1 MTTDDVESLAIR
13 PSTMR
18 IAAIGVLVGLAAT
31 FVLWVVLALVSGA
44 SSVIPGLSALGLVVA
59 AIVTAPRIAK
69 RGSIEIANGTVF
81 GPTHFGGREMI
92 RLEDIDW
99 RRTENRTLLQRMCG
113 IQRIYSTSTRQII
126 VNQWWY
132 RPEDLWR
139 LSEALRVR
147 YAGVAT

>member
-1 MTTDDVESLAIR
+1 
-13 PSTMR
+13 MR
-18 IAAIGVLVGLAAT
+18 IAAIGVLAGLAAT
-31 FVLWVVLALVSGA
+31 FVVWVVSDA
-44 SSVIPGLSALGLVVA
+44 SSVIPGLSTLGLVVA
-59 AIVTAPRIAK
+59 AIVTAPWIAK
-69 RGSIEIANGTVF
+69 RASIEIANDMVF

-99 RRTENRTLLQRMCG
+99 RRTENRTLLQRVCG
-113 IQRIYSTSTRQII
+113 IQRIYSTSARQII

>member
-1 MTTDDVESLAIR
+1 
-13 PSTMR
+13 MR
-18 IAAIGVLVGLAAT
+18 IAAIGVLAGLAAT
-31 FVLWVVLALVSGA
+31 FVLWAVLALVSGA
-44 SSVIPGLSALGLVVA
+44 SSEIPGLSALGLVVA

-69 RGSIEIANGTVF
+69 RASIEIVNDMVF

-99 RRTENRTLLQRMCG
+99 RRTENRTFLQHVFG
-113 IQRIYSTSTRQII
+113 IQRIYSTSARQII